1 MVKKKSKPVNKK
13 NKTLLITAIVVV
25 AVIVVVLLVLYV
37 VNTVNETKAM
47 LKDLSEMNAAEAMTF
62 CNDKGES
69 DKDMCLFQVAI
80 INFLDEEHRDVNI
93 CTGISDYELKSG
105 CISFFAG
112 LVQDTTVCETIENP
126 DDKITCNAFGTR
138 DPSVCDQIMN
148 SAAKISCVSQVE
160 KLNAKLSRG
169 DLGSIDLS

>member
-112 LVQDTTVCETIENP
+112 LVQDTTVCESIENS
-126 DDKITCNAFGTR
+126 DDRITCSAFGAR
-138 DPSVCDQIMN
+138 DSTICEQIMN
-148 SAAKISCVSQVE
+148 PATKLSCVSQVE
-160 KLNAKLSRG
+160 KLNSKLDSSSF
-169 DLGSIDLS
+169 GSLDLS